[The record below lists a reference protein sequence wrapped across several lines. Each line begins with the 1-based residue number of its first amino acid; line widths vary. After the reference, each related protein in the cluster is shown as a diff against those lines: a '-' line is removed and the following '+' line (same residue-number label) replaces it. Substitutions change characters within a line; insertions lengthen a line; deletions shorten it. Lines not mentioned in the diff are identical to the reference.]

1 MVEQAAARI
10 LVVDDETAIRF
21 TLDAVLRR
29 HGYVVATAANG
40 EEALAWL
47 MQRPFDLLLIDL
59 KLPGINGLEVARCV
73 HRCQPGAKV
82 LMLFECGD
90 FNGALAD
97 DQAEHFASILKP
109 ASPEEVLD
117 RVTAILGHQHALD
130 WPARGRARSVSGA
143 QVASAW

>member
-73 HRCQPGAKV
+73 HRCHFEASQPG
-82 LMLFECGD
+82 
-90 FNGALAD
+90 
-97 DQAEHFASILKP
+97 
-109 ASPEEVLD
+109 
-117 RVTAILGHQHALD
+117 
-130 WPARGRARSVSGA
+130 RGARSRDRDPRPSACAGLAGA
-143 QVASAW
+143 WARALGQRRAGGQRLVRSA